1 MIKKLFIFA
10 FAGVSLFAGAFD
22 GTYSSRRADIKIT
35 ESQGVVQFVLLG
47 AGTGSMSSA
56 CDLSGNAMVLSKN
69 TAGFQTRSDTGGCSV
84 VFDFSQAGGLNV
96 KSKGCQMFCT
106 DRSSFDGD
114 YKKTK

>member
-22 GTYSSRRADIKIT
+22 GTYSSKRADIKIT

-56 CDLSGNAMVLSKN
+56 CDLSGNAMILSKN
-69 TAGFQTRSDTGGCSV
+69 TAGFRHV
-84 VFDFSQAGGLNV
+84 PIPAGVLSYLTSLRPEG
-96 KSKGCQMFCT
+96 
-106 DRSSFDGD
+106 
-114 YKKTK
+114 